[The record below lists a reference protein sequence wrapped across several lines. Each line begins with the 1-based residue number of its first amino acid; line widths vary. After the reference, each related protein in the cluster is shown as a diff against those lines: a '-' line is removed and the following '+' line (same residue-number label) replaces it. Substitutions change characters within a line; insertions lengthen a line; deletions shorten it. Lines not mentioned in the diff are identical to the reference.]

1 MNSEAITIIA
11 ILGFILFMFWWAVV
25 AGKRRTLEHQ
35 MTLLDA
41 FPLGCVGLAPDSR
54 ILHWNSNMETLS
66 GLTAKTVLNKPL
78 TQLPEP
84 WGTHLNR
91 INTENTLASID
102 VDHGPQAWT
111 LHRAR
116 LSRDEQMP
124 TVLLV
129 EDRTESKQL
138 AHRVAHQDRLAS
150 LGQLAAGVAHEIG
163 NPLTG
168 IDSLAQLLPASEKEN
183 ARLIREQT
191 QRINRIIR
199 SLLKFS
205 REGETQLT
213 KHPFESTDL
222 INDSIRLF
230 ELDPAYSDYSIFLR
244 RIIKRQCHGDPVAV
258 SQVLINLFKN
268 AAQASEAHQTI
279 YLDCF
284 ENGKSQLQIDV
295 EDRGHGIDPD
305 LLPRIFEPFV
315 SGHLDQGGTGL
326 GLAICYGIVQQHDG
340 QIHAYSPTKQG
351 GTRMTITL
359 PIYNPD

>member
-1 MNSEAITIIA
+1 
-11 ILGFILFMFWWAVV
+11 
-25 AGKRRTLEHQ
+25 
-35 MTLLDA
+35 
-41 FPLGCVGLAPDSR
+41 
-54 ILHWNSNMETLS
+54 
-66 GLTAKTVLNKPL
+66 
-78 TQLPEP
+78 
-84 WGTHLNR
+84 
-91 INTENTLASID
+91 
-102 VDHGPQAWT
+102 
-111 LHRAR
+111 
-116 LSRDEQMP
+116 MP

-183 ARLIREQT
+183 ASLIREQT

-230 ELDPAYSDYSIFLR
+230 ELDPAYSTTAFSKTHYQASVPW
-244 RIIKRQCHGDPVAV
+244 DPVAV

-284 ENGKSQLQIDV
+284 ENGKGQLQIDV

-340 QIHAYSPTKQG
+340 QIHAHSPTKQG